1 MVSKLHLVISLY
13 EGGILRVQ
21 IDEKEVNPKRFRLS
35 ENEMNGA
42 ILNWDAL
49 TLIDIS

>member
-1 MVSKLHLVISLY
+1 MVSKLQLVISFY

-42 ILNWDAL
+42 IINWDAL
-49 TLIDIS
+49 TLLDIS